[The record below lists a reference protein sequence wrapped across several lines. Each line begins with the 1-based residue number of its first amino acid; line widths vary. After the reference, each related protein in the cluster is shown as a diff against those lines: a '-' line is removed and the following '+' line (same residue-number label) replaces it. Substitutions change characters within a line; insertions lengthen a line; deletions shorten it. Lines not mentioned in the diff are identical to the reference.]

1 MNTFSHLF
9 EANEGKRM
17 RDIMILKA
25 GSILYSFH
33 EEEDSNIYSYH
44 NRVLHCNFHP
54 FESNSIID
62 CKYVSFIKLERDI
75 YLLVM
80 LDTIIGKTLISNL
93 DNSSYD
99 DLLKLCDQTKTYGWF
114 SSVRSG
120 VRGFIFSEITL
131 LNDPSLFSIQST
143 SRYKHD
149 LKKIDIYENQRMR
162 IWGSNYPIC
171 SEITLHLHERF
182 RSLIENYKAYN
193 EKSYCKNS
201 APFQIV
207 LKSAYLFYYE

>member
-93 DNSSYD
+93 DI
-99 DLLKLCDQTKTYGWF
+99 
-114 SSVRSG
+114 V
-120 VRGFIFSEITL
+120 
-131 LNDPSLFSIQST
+131 
-143 SRYKHD
+143 HMM
-149 LKKIDIYENQRMR
+149 IY
-162 IWGSNYPIC
+162 SNYVIKQRHMVGSLLFEVEYVDLYLVKLRC
-171 SEITLHLHERF
+171 SMIHL
-182 RSLIENYKAYN
+182 Y
-193 EKSYCKNS
+193 
-201 APFQIV
+201 FQFNPLQDINMI
-207 LKSAYLFYYE
+207 